1 MRDAAKNRLIAF
13 HTIADSTRELG
24 QSRQNRPGGK
34 LRMSRVV
41 LAACAVL
48 LLLAEARAQSDWKK
62 EWEKTIEAAKKEGQV
77 NVYIGGWEAV
87 LESGAFQKAYPEI
100 KVSWTGGRAGEIAQ
114 RILAERRAGKFLA
127 DVASEGLRSN
137 YHVLHAA
144 KSLDPLK
151 PALLLPEVTDESLW
165 YQGRHRY
172 VDPEGQFVFRYVG
185 TPQKGN
191 VSYNTKLVNPKE
203 IASIWNLVDARWKG
217 KIIARDV
224 RSPGPGNNP
233 MRFFYHHPAIGPAFI
248 KKLFGEMDVT
258 LFRDFRQS
266 IDWLAT
272 GKASLC
278 FFCSDLDKAKLQGL
292 PVEEFAS
299 FKEGAALTTQY
310 GTLALLNRAPH
321 ANAAKVFI
329 NWFLSRDG
337 QLALQKSLAK
347 SAAEQAD
354 SLRIDIPKNDVQ
366 PEDRRVTGVDYLDID
381 SRVEWTEMKPVLA
394 ILEEA
399 LANAEK
405 QKK

>member
-1 MRDAAKNRLIAF
+1 
-13 HTIADSTRELG
+13 
-24 QSRQNRPGGK
+24 
-34 LRMSRVV
+34 
-41 LAACAVL
+41 
-48 LLLAEARAQSDWKK
+48 
-62 EWEKTIEAAKKEGQV
+62 
-77 NVYIGGWEAV
+77 
-87 LESGAFQKAYPEI
+87 
-100 KVSWTGGRAGEIAQ
+100 
-114 RILAERRAGKFLA
+114 
-127 DVASEGLRSN
+127 
-137 YHVLHAA
+137 
-144 KSLDPLK
+144 
-151 PALLLPEVTDESLW
+151 
-165 YQGRHRY
+165 
-172 VDPEGQFVFRYVG
+172 
-185 TPQKGN
+185 
-191 VSYNTKLVNPKE
+191 
-203 IASIWNLVDARWKG
+203 
-217 KIIARDV
+217 
-224 RSPGPGNNP
+224 

-394 ILEEA
+394 IFEEA

>member
-1 MRDAAKNRLIAF
+1 M
-13 HTIADSTRELG
+13 
-24 QSRQNRPGGK
+24 
-34 LRMSRVV
+34 RMSRVV
-41 LAACAVL
+41 LAACAVW
-48 LLLAEARAQSDWKK
+48 LLLAEAQAQSDWKK
-62 EWEKTIEAAKKEGQV
+62 EWGKTVEAAKKEGQV

-100 KVSWTGGRAGEIAQ
+100 KVTWVGGRAGEIAQ

-127 DVASEGLRSN
+127 DVSSEGIRSN
-137 YHVLHAA
+137 YHLLHGA
-144 KSLDPLK
+144 KSFDPIK

-185 TPQKGN
+185 TQQTGN

-203 IASIWNLVDARWKG
+203 IPSLWNLVDARWKG

-224 RSPGPGNNP
+224 RSPGPGNAP
-233 MRFFYHHPAIGPAFI
+233 MRFFYLHPAIGPAFI

-266 IDWLAT
+266 IDWLAS

-278 FFCSDLDKAKLQGL
+278 LFCSDIDKAKLQGL
-292 PVEEFAS
+292 PVEELANI
-299 FKEGAALTTQY
+299 KEGASLVTLY

-337 QLALQKSLAK
+337 QIALQKTLAK
-347 SAAEQAD
+347 SGAETAD
-354 SLRIDIPKNDVQ
+354 SLRIDIPKDDVHPQ
-366 PEDRRVTGVDYLDID
+366 NRRAAGVNYLDLD
-381 SRVEWTEMKPVLA
+381 SQVEWTEMKPVLA
-394 ILEEA
+394 VLEEA

>member
-1 MRDAAKNRLIAF
+1 MLQLVAMLFILVA
-13 HTIADSTRELG
+13 T
-24 QSRQNRPGGK
+24 
-34 LRMSRVV
+34 
-41 LAACAVL
+41 LANAS
-48 LLLAEARAQSDWKK
+48 AQPDWKK

-100 KVSWTGGRAGEIAQ
+100 KVTWVGGRAGEIAK

-127 DVASEGLRSN
+127 DVSSEGIRSN
-137 YHVLHAA
+137 YHLLHAA
-144 KSLDPLK
+144 KSFDPIK

-165 YQGRHRY
+165 YQGKHRY

-191 VSYNTKLVNPKE
+191 VSYNTKLVKPKE
-203 IASIWNLVDARWKG
+203 IPSVWDLVDARWKG

-233 MRFFYHHPAIGPAFI
+233 MRFFYHHPAIGPTFI

-278 FFCSDLDKAKLQGL
+278 FFCSDIDKAQLQGL
-292 PVEEFAS
+292 PVEEFAN

-310 GTLALLNRAPH
+310 GTLALLNRAPNV
-321 ANAAKVFI
+321 NAAKVFI

-337 QLALQKSLAK
+337 QIALQKSLART
-347 SAAEQAD
+347 SAEQAD

-366 PEDRRVTGVDYLDID
+366 PADRRAAGVDYLDID
-381 SRVEWTEMKPVLA
+381 SRVEWTDMKPVLA
-394 ILEEA
+394 IFEEA